1 MTDAGAEGRT
11 RVERDTLGEVLVP
24 ADALWQAQTQRAVDN
39 FPVSGEPMPAAVV
52 RVLARIKAAAAAAN
66 LDLGVIDASTANAVR
81 AAALAV
87 AVGQHV
93 EQFPID
99 VFQTG
104 SGTSTNM
111 NVNEVVATL
120 ASQAAGSPVHPN
132 DAVNASQSSND
143 TFPTAVH
150 VAAAWAVTD
159 DLMPALASLAT
170 TLRRR
175 ADEYSATVKAGRT
188 HLMDATPITFGQELS
203 AWATQVELG
212 RDRISGSLPRVCSL
226 PLGGTAVGSGINA
239 PAGFAAAVIAELAE
253 AYGLPLTEAHDHFEA
268 QASRDALVE
277 LSGQLRVLAVSLTK
291 VCNDLRLMG
300 SGPAAGLAEVQ
311 LADLQPG
318 SSIMPGKVNPVVPE
332 AVLQVCTQVIG
343 NDAAVAWAG
352 ASGAFQLNVQMPVM
366 ARNLLQSI
374 AFLAAAV
381 RLLEG
386 CIASLTA
393 NVERMHAYA
402 EASSA
407 VVTALNG
414 LLGYDEAAA
423 IAKQAKAENR
433 RVRDVV
439 VERGHLDRG
448 TVTEAELDAALDVL
462 SMTRP
467 RP

>member
-1 MTDAGAEGRT
+1 MTTEGTEHAT
-11 RVERDTLGEVLVP
+11 RAERDSLGEVRVP

-52 RVLARIKAAAAAAN
+52 QALARLKAAAATAN
-66 LDLGVIDASTANAVR
+66 LALGVIDGDTAEAVR
-81 AAALAV
+81 AAALEV
-87 AVGQHV
+87 ADGGHAS
-93 EQFPID
+93 QFPID

-120 ASQAAGSPVHPN
+120 AGRSVGTAIHPN
-132 DAVNASQSSND
+132 DIVNASQSSND

-150 VAAAWAVTD
+150 VAAARGVSD
-159 DLMPALASLAT
+159 DLLPAVAALAA

-175 ADEYSATVKAGRT
+175 ADEYGTTVKAGRT
-188 HLMDATPITFGQELS
+188 HLMDATPITFGQELG

-212 RDRISGSLPRVCSL
+212 HDRVSGSLPRLCSL
-226 PLGGTAVGSGINA
+226 PLGGTAVGSGLNA

-253 AYGLPLTEAHDHFEA
+253 AYGLPLTEAKDHFEA
-268 QASRDALVE
+268 QACRDSLVE

-291 VCNDLRLMG
+291 ISNDLRLLG
-300 SGPAAGLAEVQ
+300 SGPAAGLAEIH

-343 NDAAVAWAG
+343 NDAAIAWAG

-374 AFLAAAV
+374 DCLAAAV

-386 CIASLTA
+386 CVAGLTA
-393 NVERMHAYA
+393 DADRMRSYA

-414 LLGYDEAAA
+414 LLGYDEASA
-423 IAKQAKAENR
+423 IAKQAKAER
-433 RVRDVV
+433 RPVRDVV
-439 VERGHLDRG
+439 LERGHVARG
-448 TVTEAELDAALDVL
+448 TVSEEQLDAALDVL
-462 SMTRP
+462 SMTEP
-467 RP
+467 G